1 MGLKMTPIPME
12 KIPTNYF
19 TTVDIYH
26 NWCNI
31 LKNNCTNILSDF
43 QSIVHGVP
51 FRIFIFQ

>member
-1 MGLKMTPIPME
+1 MGLKMTPIPTE

-19 TTVDIYH
+19 TTVDFHH

-31 LKNNCTNILSDF
+31 LKNNCTNILYDF